1 MDFIIRVFVG
11 ELVMAED
18 LSLGVVILQI
28 SDIFI
33 INNRSLI
40 GQGITSDGETYT

>member
-1 MDFIIRVFVG
+1 MDFVIRVFI
-11 ELVMAED
+11 ELVTAED

-33 INNRSLI
+33 NNRSLI
-40 GQGITSDGETYT
+40 EQGITSDGETDT